1 MTLSIKKVVEIAA
14 RKILAMRPI
23 YRLSDDN
30 LKHKLAK
37 SVLKSIKVE
46 NEKLHIVL
54 GIF

>member
-1 MTLSIKKVVEIAA
+1 MVFSYTLEVSEAELQSKVS
-14 RKILAMRPI
+14 AMMP
-23 YRLSDDN
+23 SDGN

-54 GIF
+54 SVF